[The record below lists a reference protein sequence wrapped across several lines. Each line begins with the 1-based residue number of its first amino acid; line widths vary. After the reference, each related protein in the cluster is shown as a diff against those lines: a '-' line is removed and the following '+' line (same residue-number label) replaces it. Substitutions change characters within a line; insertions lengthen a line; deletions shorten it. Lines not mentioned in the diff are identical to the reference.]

1 MGPSNFCTA
10 LNIIYYPTIYCI
22 DIRVEHHV
30 DLIKWKDENGVKR
43 ELRIYSKIAHKWED
57 IATRLGLGGEISAIK
72 QDSQYQTSLCIKTVF
87 KKWFENATRLPN
99 AKYYPK
105 SWQGLI
111 KLLNDVELGEVAK
124 ELERALS
131 SQTV

>member
-1 MGPSNFCTA
+1 M
-10 LNIIYYPTIYCI
+10 
-22 DIRVEHHV
+22 
-30 DLIKWKDENGVKR
+30 DLIKWKDENGVER
-43 ELRIYSKIAHKWED
+43 ELRIFSKIGHKWED

-72 QDSQYQTSLCIKTVF
+72 QDSHYQTSLCIKVLF

-99 AKYYPK
+99 ARDYPK
-105 SWQGLI
+105 SWRGLI
-111 KLLNDVELGEVAK
+111 NLLNDVQLGEVAK